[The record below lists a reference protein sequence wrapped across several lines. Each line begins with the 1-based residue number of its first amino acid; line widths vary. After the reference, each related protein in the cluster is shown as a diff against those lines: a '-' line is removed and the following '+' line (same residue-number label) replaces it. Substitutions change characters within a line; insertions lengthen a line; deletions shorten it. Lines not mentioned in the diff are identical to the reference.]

1 MGDFGS
7 LMWGMLF
14 GSFGMGYFVYGK
26 KQQKIV
32 PLISGII
39 LCVFPYFIQN
49 TGLLILIG
57 GILIV
62 LPFVIKI

>member
-7 LMWGMLF
+7 LMWGIIF

-26 KQQKIV
+26 KQERIV

-57 GILIV
+57 GLLIA
-62 LPFVIKI
+62 LPFVVKV

>member
-1 MGDFGS
+1 MDDFGS
-7 LMWGMLF
+7 LMWGILF

-26 KQQKIV
+26 KQKRMV

-49 TGLLILIG
+49 TGLVIIIG
-57 GILIV
+57 AIFIA
-62 LPFVIKI
+62 LPFIIKI